1 MDTKKRTIGMPT
13 LAILVIVIAML
24 ASSTMYFAYQSR
36 PGKSTGTYTT
46 PVTSKFYSIPF
57 AGDVV
62 ALAAGSDTQTSVA
75 SSSSNTITVGGTG
88 GVSYIPNE
96 ALVSVSVLTED
107 STAEQA
113 TSSNAATTA
122 SVINALYGLGISNS
136 SIDTQG
142 YTLSTDYSNCY
153 ASTTCIP
160 QITGY
165 SVTNNLQVNITS
177 SIPSQLGLQVG
188 RVIDTAVAAGANQI
202 SLTFSETNSVLAGLT
217 NGALRQAVASAY
229 SQAQTIASSLGVSI
243 TGVVSAS
250 EGSAYT
256 PQVYALSTFSTA
268 AAATPILPGT
278 QSMTVS
284 VQVVYSIG

>member
-1 MDTKKRTIGMPT
+1 METKKRTIGIPT
-13 LAILVIVIAML
+13 FVVLVIIIAIL
-24 ASSTMYFAYQSR
+24 ASSTIYFAYLPR
-36 PGKSTGTYTT
+36 PKSAGAHTS
-46 PVTSKFYSIPF
+46 PVTSKFYSIPL

-62 ALAAGSDTQTSVA
+62 ALASGSNTQTSVA

-96 ALVSVSVLTED
+96 ALVSVAVLTED
-107 STAEQA
+107 NTAVQA

-122 SVINALYGLGISNS
+122 SVISALEGIGISNS
-136 SIDTQG
+136 SIETQG
-142 YTLSTDYSNCY
+142 YTLSTDYSSCY
-153 ASTTCIP
+153 NSTCIP

-165 SVTNNLQVNITS
+165 SVTNNLQVNLTS
-177 SIPSQLGLQVG
+177 SVPSQLGLQAG
-188 RVIDTAVAAGANQI
+188 QVIDTAVGAGANQI
-202 SLTFSETNSVLAGLT
+202 SLSFSETSSVLAGLT
-217 NGALRQAVASAY
+217 NGALKQAVASAY

-250 EGSAYT
+250 EGSSYT
-256 PQVYALSTFSTA
+256 PQYVYAPALSVA

-284 VQVVYSIG
+284 VQVVYAIG